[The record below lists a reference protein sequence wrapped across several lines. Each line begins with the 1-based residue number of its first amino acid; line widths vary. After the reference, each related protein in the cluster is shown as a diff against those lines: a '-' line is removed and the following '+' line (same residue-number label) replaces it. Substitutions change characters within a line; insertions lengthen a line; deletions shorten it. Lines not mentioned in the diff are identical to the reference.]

1 MLWVHTKTYHI
12 EQPGWLYLG
21 AFKDLKQRNWCLT
34 EDYLQYMQHEEQSW
48 MPDADYYMRLISR
61 LVDSIFVWESMIAI
75 HNVRS
80 KLTDTL
86 RQNRKLMEKNEN
98 KQPVP

>member
-1 MLWVHTKTYHI
+1 
-12 EQPGWLYLG
+12 LYLG

-61 LVDSIFVWESMIAI
+61 LVDSIFV
-75 HNVRS
+75 
-80 KLTDTL
+80 
-86 RQNRKLMEKNEN
+86 
-98 KQPVP
+98 